1 MSRLVLL
8 DPRIH
13 RDLKVDP
20 AKVEAHGAFERSVPV
35 VLSEFQKLAVQ
46 YPILITKN
54 TETGQF
60 VCVSIFGFEE
70 GENLFW
76 QDGTWNAI
84 YVPLNVTRQPFFAGE
99 NDSAQE
105 GHEQDQ
111 FVVCVDVES
120 DSVQE
125 VGGEALFDESGAATD
140 YLQRM
145 QSTLAQLLEGEAQT
159 RKFLQKLKELNLL
172 TPMTLEIT
180 FVNDQPQRVAGAYT
194 IDETRLQGLSQEALF
209 ELHSQGYLHPIY
221 AMIVSLGQLYS
232 LIEKKNASITQG
244 SQWFKQPND

>member
-1 MSRLVLL
+1 MSQLILL

-13 RDLKVDP
+13 RNLKVEP
-20 AKVEAHGAFERSVPV
+20 GKVAAHGAFERSVPV

-46 YPILITKN
+46 YPIIITKN

-70 GENLFW
+70 AENLFW
-76 QDGTWNAI
+76 QDDAWNAI

-99 NDSAQE
+99 NEPAEE
-105 GHEQDQ
+105 GQEQDQ
-111 FVVCVDVES
+111 FVVCIDVES

-125 VGGEALFDESGAATD
+125 TGGEALFDEQGAATD

-159 RKFLQKLKELNLL
+159 RKFIQKLTQLNLL

-180 FVNDQPQRVAGAYT
+180 FVNDQSQRVAGAYT
-194 IDETRLQGLSQEALF
+194 IDETRLEALSQEALF
-209 ELHSQGYLHPIY
+209 ELHSLGYLHPIY
-221 AMIVSLGQLYS
+221 TMIVSLGQLYP
-232 LIEKKNASITQG
+232 LIEKKNALLAQG
-244 SQWFKQPND
+244 SQWFKQAGD